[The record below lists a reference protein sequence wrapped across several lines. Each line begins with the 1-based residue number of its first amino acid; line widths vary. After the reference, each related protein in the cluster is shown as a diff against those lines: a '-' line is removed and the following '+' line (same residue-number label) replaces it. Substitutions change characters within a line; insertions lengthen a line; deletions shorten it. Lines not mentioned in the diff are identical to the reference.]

1 MRART
6 AAIVAVA
13 VSVSVGAAVAPVLL
27 PEDDSPRPNIVVIV
41 TDDQTWDSIPRSV
54 AVMPY
59 LQRRAMDPADHWVVF
74 PNAYANTPLCCPS
87 RATMLTG
94 RFAHHTGVRN
104 NREGALLDE
113 AGTLATW
120 LDAAGYHTGLVG
132 KYLNV
137 YPFDRGP
144 YVPGGWD
151 RWWGKVQGT
160 PETLYGSFTLIE
172 DGEPVL
178 YGADDHSTDVYA
190 DKAVEFLRDAPAD
203 EPFLLW
209 FAPNAP
215 HPPAVPA
222 PRHAGRYADLEV
234 ELRPS
239 VGEADVTDKP
249 AWVRALPALGD
260 EGAAALLDE
269 RRASFEALLGVDEAV
284 RAIVAELEARREL
297 DETLIVYTSDNG
309 LSLGEHGWVGKLC
322 PYEECIR
329 VPFLVRLPGV
339 EHRVEPELVSVADL
353 APTVTDLAGIAPETA
368 FDGASLL
375 PLLRH
380 RSAAGRPGEVFAEW
394 IGDRRVPGWTALR
407 RPGWVYVELETGER
421 ELYDLRRDPFQLVN
435 LADDPEQAGRVAE
448 LAAALAAYRDR

>member
-6 AAIVAVA
+6 AAVAA
-13 VSVSVGAAVAPVLL
+13 LAVSVGAALAPAVL
-27 PEDDSPRPNIVVIV
+27 PEGDSPRPNIVVV
-41 TDDQTWDSIPRSV
+41 LTDDQTWDSIPRSV

-59 LQRRAMDPADHWVVF
+59 LQGRAMDPRDHWVVF
-74 PNAYANTPLCCPS
+74 PNAFVNTPLCCPS

-94 RFAHHTGVRN
+94 RFAHRTGVRN
-104 NREGALLDE
+104 NREGPLLDE
-113 AGTLATW
+113 AETLAAW

-144 YVPGGWD
+144 YVPDGWD
-151 RWWGKVQGT
+151 RWWGRVQGT
-160 PETLYGSFTLIE
+160 PETLYGGFTLIE

-190 DKAVEFLRDAPAD
+190 GKALAFLRDAPDD
-203 EPFLLW
+203 EPFFLW

-222 PRHAGRYADLEV
+222 PRHAGRYADLEI
-234 ELRPS
+234 EAPPS
-239 VGEADVTDKP
+239 VGEEDVADKP

-260 EGAAALLDE
+260 ADAAALLEE
-269 RRASFEALLGVDEAV
+269 RRASFEALVGVDEAV
-284 RAIVAELEARREL
+284 RAIVEELEARDEL
-297 DETLIVYTSDNG
+297 DETLIVYVSDNG
-309 LSLGEHGWVGKLC
+309 LSLGEHRWVGKLC

-339 EHRVEPELVSVADL
+339 EHRIEPELVSAADL
-353 APTVTDLAGIAPETA
+353 APTIVDLAGIAPEDA

-380 RSAAGRPGEVFAEW
+380 RSRADRTNQVFAEW
-394 IGDRRVPGWTALR
+394 VGDGRVPGWWALR
-407 RPGWVYVELETGER
+407 RPGWVYIELETGER
-421 ELYDLRRDPFQLVN
+421 ELYDLRRDPFQLDN
-435 LADDPEQAGRVAE
+435 LAGDPEQAARLAE
-448 LAAALAAYRDR
+448 LAAVLAAYRNR